1 MAREQG
7 SPGKLKKAAK
17 DTRTPVIRPTKTGKQ
32 DKAKHR
38 IKG

>member
-7 SPGKLKKAAK
+7 SPGKLKKAVK
-17 DTRTPVIRPTKTGKQ
+17 DTRTPVIRQTKAGKIN
-32 DKAKHR
+32 KAKHR